1 MILTLFLVICCFVLL
16 TKYNCFVVL
25 EAAMS
30 SVSTSTSSLEKSKLS
45 HNDGTETA
53 LPELI
58 SAPPSPA
65 TLLLQDSSEEIPPQ
79 PLQEAH
85 PSSTTP
91 LLQDSLSKEMHDQKS
106 ASSKRLPPYPSFP
119 DPPPSYHT
127 LSNSM
132 DSITSASSHQND
144 LGTGMHTLAGDH
156 FLFCSFFFQMIKETW
171 HIRFLLL
178 FCKAKRAFVHQFF
191 SSFLHQHC

>member
-45 HNDGTETA
+45 HNDGTE
-53 LPELI
+53 LI
-58 SAPPSPA
+58 SAQRESHEIEALQAP
-65 TLLLQDSSEEIPPQ
+65 LLQDSSEEIPPQ
-79 PLQEAH
+79 PLQEEH
-85 PSSTTP
+85 RSSTTP

-106 ASSKRLPPYPSFP
+106 ASSKRLPPYSSFP

-144 LGTGMHTLAGDH
+144 LGTGMHTIAGDH
-156 FLFCSFFFQMIKETW
+156 FLFCSFFFRMLKET
-171 HIRFLLL
+171 
-178 FCKAKRAFVHQFF
+178 
-191 SSFLHQHC
+191 